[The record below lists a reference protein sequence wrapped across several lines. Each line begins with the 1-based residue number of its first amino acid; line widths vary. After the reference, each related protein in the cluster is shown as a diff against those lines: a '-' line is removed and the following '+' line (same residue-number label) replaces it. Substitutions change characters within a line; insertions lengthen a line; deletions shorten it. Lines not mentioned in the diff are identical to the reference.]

1 MGEEGAAL
9 GEEGAALGEEGA
21 ALDDVKRL
29 SRAVFL
35 DRDGVLVE
43 ERPLVAAREP
53 LTPAVGVA
61 NALKRMA
68 RAGHR
73 LFVVTNQAVVARG
86 LVTETELSAQHAA
99 LAEAIIALGGPRI
112 EAFFVCPHH
121 PHAQVDRYRIE
132 CTCRKPRPG
141 LLVRASQAFGVE
153 LERSW
158 MIGDRPS
165 DVAAGRR
172 AGCRTILLRGPATA
186 DVPIV
191 GAEALGA
198 EANPDSVFTT
208 LGDAARH
215 IEASS

>member
-9 GEEGAALGEEGA
+9 G
-21 ALDDVKRL
+21 DVKRL

-53 LTPAVGVA
+53 LTPAVGVST
-61 NALKRMA
+61 ALERMA

-86 LVTETELSAQHAA
+86 LVTEAELSAQHAA
-99 LAEAIIALGGPRI
+99 LAETIVALGGPRI
-112 EAFFVCPHH
+112 EGFLVCPHH
-121 PHAQVDRYRIE
+121 PHAQVDLYRIE
-132 CTCRKPRPG
+132 CTCRKPRSG

-158 MIGDRPS
+158 MVGDRSS

-172 AGCRTILLRGPATA
+172 AGCRTILLRGPATDDA
-186 DVPIV
+186 PIV

-198 EANPDSVFTT
+198 EAYPDYVAST
-208 LGDAARH
+208 LSDAARH